1 MVMKT
6 RRFFRILAVALAAV
20 VGLGACGE
28 KDGREVTSYEEYELT
43 VASREVPGVVTSC
56 GNSVYSHLFAVKR
69 EGASEWEAL
78 GGIGKFEF
86 EEGYEYELRVSETHY
101 LDYDMGEPAWEEY
114 ELLEVLS
121 KVKKESEGLPLHFV
135 PDWYFESCFPYV
147 DSEFAFAVEADDKE
161 AVESAIKADEELGF
175 GGRRFYVSLR
185 RGDWFLLDKDMSCQ
199 ERGDIIRKSREPE
212 DLPESYKLLV
222 PDGNVVGTGH
232 YDFARLSE
240 PEDVVL
246 GVDVFVTRASGS
258 KSVMPQSVCLWL
270 YRDLTEVYKARFP
283 EAGVRA
289 VAVRYEVKGISGEII
304 RE

>member
-6 RRFFRILAVALAAV
+6 RRFFRILVVALAAV

-86 EEGYEYELRVSETHY
+86 EEGYEYEL
-101 LDYDMGEPAWEEY
+101 
-114 ELLEVLS
+114 LEVLS

-175 GGRRFYVSLR
+175 GGRRFYVSLQ
-185 RGDWFLLDKDMSCQ
+185 RGDWFLLDKDMSCL
-199 ERGDIIRKSREPE
+199 ERGDIIRKSRELE

-246 GVDVFVTRASGS
+246 GFDVFVTRASGS
-258 KSVMPQSVCLWL
+258 KSVMPQSVCL
-270 YRDLTEVYKARFP
+270 
-283 EAGVRA
+283 
-289 VAVRYEVKGISGEII
+289 
-304 RE
+304 